1 MALHTKNTVLKY
13 GAASPNTSLKIKS
26 FPSILGKRSSVEV
39 TDLSDDAQRFIPGI
53 RQQGESFDFTANYDP
68 ETYASINELGDAV
81 QKCALVYSDG
91 SGYTWDGRISAS
103 VNEGGVDGVL
113 EMTVSITPETVPVW
127 AAKVSTT

>member
-13 GAASPNTSLKIKS
+13 GSTSPSTELRIKD

-53 RQQGESFDFTANYDP
+53 RQQGESFDFLANYDAT
-68 ETYASINELGDAV
+68 EYSKINELDGV

-91 SGYTWDGRISAS
+91 SGYTWDGYISAS
-103 VNEGGVDGVL
+103 VNEGAVDGVI
-113 EMTVSITPETVPVW
+113 EMTVSITPTSVPVW
-127 AAKVSTT
+127 AAKVATT

>member
-1 MALHTKNTVLKY
+1 MALHTYNTALKY
-13 GAASPNTSLKIKS
+13 GTTSPTTEVRIKD

-53 RQQGESFDFTANYDP
+53 RQQGESFDFLANYDP
-68 ETYASINELGDAV
+68 TVYSEINELNAV

-91 SGYTWDGRISAS
+91 SGYTWDGKISAS
-103 VNEGGVDGVL
+103 VNEGAVDGVI
-113 EMTVSITPETVPVW
+113 EMTISITPESVPVW